1 MYSFALQPDIVL
13 YLKADVHTLV
23 SRGARAGVRH
33 WESGMDLHLAGNLY
47 DLPDLQARLIEQFD
61 QMAEDYHFVTLD
73 AARSINALQQ
83 DIRRQ
88 IQPLLDE
95 DE

>member
-1 MYSFALQPDIVL
+1 DIVL

-23 SRGARAGVRH
+23 SRLVHGRGFDY

-47 DLPDLQARLIEQFD
+47 DSFQIYQARLIEQFD
-61 QMAEDYHFVTLD
+61 QMAEEYHFVTLD